1 MDVAELR
8 NALRI
13 DNDEEDA
20 LLLNYLG
27 AAEEY
32 IKAACGET
40 VNLELSRAKT
50 VIIMLVSDMYEQRTA
65 YGGKPDFSRS
75 IAVMLTQLRL
85 ETELEAENA

>member
-1 MDVAELR
+1 MDISELR
-8 NALRI
+8 NALRV

-20 LLLNYLG
+20 LIANYLA

-32 IKAACGET
+32 IKGACGEA
-40 VNLELSRAKT
+40 VNLASPRAKT

-75 IAVMLTQLRL
+75 VAVMLTQLRL